1 MIKNSPRRTMMMLS
15 FLCFIMCSGCI
26 ASGNNGETAP
36 PTSTVAPTTTPPTTT
51 LAPTTVPP
59 NVDTTPILASELQA
73 EWEELQSEQEWRG
86 AEVQEMLDEIQAML
100 GDPDPDYEAMG
111 SAFGA
116 YEESWRDYLRAL
128 IGCYHASILL
138 EHTTPI
144 EGDLL
149 ALKKET
155 LPFVRPDGE
164 VYTFGEVNMAG
175 ESVMIKFNKIRSYI
189 QEGISG
195 QDVREAL
202 IHELQRLED
211 YLPLYHDME
220 IGHEYYHLSYVLFK
234 QSLYSDILIRD
245 CNPHCI

>member
-1 MIKNSPRRTMMMLS
+1 MVNMRRVVLVLALMLVIVP
-15 FLCFIMCSGCI
+15 FCGCI
-26 ASGNNGETAP
+26 AGEGNEE
-36 PTSTVAPTTTPPTTT
+36 
-51 LAPTTVPP
+51 TVPP
-59 NVDTTPILASELQA
+59 NVNTTPILASELQT

-86 AEVQEMLDEIQAML
+86 VEMQEMLDEIQAML
-100 GDPDPDYEAMG
+100 GEPDPDYEAMEP
-111 SAFGA
+111 AFGE
-116 YEESWRDYLRAL
+116 YEESWGKYLRAL

-138 EHTTPI
+138 EHTEPI

-189 QEGISG
+189 QEGING

-202 IHELQRLED
+202 LDELQRLED

-220 IGHEYYHLSYVLFK
+220 IGYEYYHLSGVLFK
-234 QSLYSDILIRD
+234 LSLYSDILIRD